1 MSIKPSRACSYVIV
15 AALVL
20 GILLLHLVSGAIA
33 GLLVFVVSR
42 RLACVLQRVRGR
54 FTALPASGAALVL
67 VVGAVV
73 AALLGACAGV
83 WHLVQ
88 GRDVAGVTA
97 MLADTLGSMHSSV
110 PHWVDV
116 YLPVNVDDARLRAL
130 ELVKRYQ
137 EQLSAAGMGTLRGG
151 AHVLIG
157 VVVGAMVAAQR
168 FDLPSSHLPLSA
180 ALIERIEA
188 LRLAFE
194 RVIFAQVK
202 ISLLNATLS
211 ALYLLVCLPA
221 AGVHVPFAK
230 TLVLIT
236 FIAGLVPVV
245 GNLAS
250 NTMIVIASLGV
261 SFHAAIAAI
270 VFLVVIHKL
279 EYFANARFVGGEI
292 KARAWEIILSMVL
305 MESIFGLPGV
315 IVAPI
320 LYAWVK
326 GELRAAGL
334 IGLKGAPGTAGAALS
349 RMRDRTSA

>member
-1 MSIKPSRACSYVIV
+1 MSIKTSRACSCVIV

-33 GLLVFVVSR
+33 GLLVFMVSR
-42 RLACVLQRVRGR
+42 RLACVLQCMRGR
-54 FTALPASGAALVL
+54 FTALPASGAALAL
-67 VVGAVV
+67 VVGTVV
-73 AALLGACAGV
+73 AALLGAGAGV

-88 GRDVAGVTA
+88 GQDVAGVTA

-110 PHWVDV
+110 PHWIDA

-130 ELVKRYQ
+130 EFIKRYQ
-137 EQLSAAGMGTLRGG
+137 EQLSAAGMGTLRGC

-157 VVVGAMVAAQR
+157 LVVGAMIAAQR
-168 FDLPSSHLPLSA
+168 FDLPSRHLPLSA
-180 ALIERIEA
+180 ALMERIEA

-202 ISLLNATLS
+202 ISVLNATLS

-221 AGVHVPFAK
+221 AGIHVPFAK

-261 SFHAAIAAI
+261 SFHAAIAAS

-279 EYFANARFVGGEI
+279 EYVANARFVGSEI
-292 KARAWEIILSMVL
+292 KARAWEIILSIVL

-326 GELRAAGL
+326 SELSAAGL
-334 IGLKGAPGTAGAALS
+334 VGLKRAPGTAAEALAHVQNN
-349 RMRDRTSA
+349 TSA